1 MMYDYS
7 DIILLLQVKTWFSYV
22 KTELSAAISSN
33 EKKNL
38 LPVLHKLNK
47 KIEPIV
53 FVAANRLSLAD
64 LVLFSFL
71 QPVVASWKDEDTWT
85 FDNISRWYDNIQHL
99 KQVKPL
105 VESIGFMK
113 TFNRNPPAHEVK
125 AEKEQKGQAK
135 NPKGDA
141 DKPQQEKK
149 QEKKPK
155 EKKTPDNTKTA
166 QEQKGQPSADA
177 SKPELF
183 GRLSMCVGRI
193 INVERHPNA
202 DALYKEEIDLGEGKT
217 RQVVSGLVK
226 FVPIEEM
233 QNRLVVV
240 LRNLKPALLREV
252 VSEAMV
258 ICASNAKHTE
268 VEILEPPEGSVP
280 GDVITV
286 EGETCEPD
294 EAIDL
299 SDKKNNIFKKLQ
311 EHLTTNN
318 DLVAVFKGKELRST
332 KGTFKAK
339 TLKNCHLG

>member
-1 MMYDYS
+1 MK
-7 DIILLLQVKTWFSYV
+7 LRLKRKNQRRKT
-22 KTELSAAISSN
+22 
-33 EKKNL
+33 
-38 LPVLHKLNK
+38 
-47 KIEPIV
+47 
-53 FVAANRLSLAD
+53 
-64 LVLFSFL
+64 
-71 QPVVASWKDEDTWT
+71 
-85 FDNISRWYDNIQHL
+85 
-99 KQVKPL
+99 
-105 VESIGFMK
+105 
-113 TFNRNPPAHEVK
+113 
-125 AEKEQKGQAK
+125 K
-135 NPKGDA
+135 NPKGDG

-155 EKKTPDNTKTA
+155 EKKTQDNAKTA
-166 QEQKGQPSADA
+166 QDQQGQASNEP
-177 SKPELF
+177 SKPEVF

-193 INVERHPNA
+193 INVEKHPKA
-202 DALYKEEIDLGEGKT
+202 DSLYKEEIDLGEGKS

-233 QNRLVVV
+233 RNRLVVV
-240 LRNLKPALLREV
+240 LRNLKPAALREV

-258 ICASNAKHTE
+258 ICASNEKHTE

-294 EAIDL
+294 EVIDL
-299 SDKKNNIFKKLQ
+299 SDKTNNIFKKLQ
-311 EHLTTNN
+311 AHLTTNN